1 MLQYETSIGL
11 VRLASLAGSRE
22 RAPSYSKISR
32 APPVWPDGNRCSSPR
47 PRAKVLS
54 PRAVR
59 F

>member
-32 APPVWPDGNRCSSPR
+32 APALSGRMGTAAAAPAPEPR
-47 PRAKVLS
+47 YSR
-54 PRAVR
+54 RER
-59 F
+59 